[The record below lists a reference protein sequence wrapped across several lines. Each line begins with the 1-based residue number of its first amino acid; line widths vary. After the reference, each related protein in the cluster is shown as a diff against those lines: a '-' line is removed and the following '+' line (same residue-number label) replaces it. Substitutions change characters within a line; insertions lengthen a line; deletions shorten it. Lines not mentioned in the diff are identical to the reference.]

1 MFTKQEQR
9 TACLTLAIMVEKQV
23 ESYYVDITD
32 VYSEV
37 HMHFDTFKELREA
50 NIFLNI
56 LQPFEL
62 KKQFGCQ
69 TTRDG
74 KKFYTLRLRVVDY
87 KKK

>member
-1 MFTKQEQR
+1 MMEP
-9 TACLTLAIMVEKQV
+9 AINSFYPE
-23 ESYYVDITD
+23 ITD

-50 NIFLNI
+50 NIFLNT